1 MKKHLKFSDLA
12 LIILLIIFLGVPV
25 LAPNS
30 AKAAGTSYYI
40 DCSAATNGSSTQASP
55 WNSLSNVS
63 SYAFAAGDQV
73 LFKRGT
79 VCNGSLLFQ
88 RSGASGSPITLSA
101 YGSGALP
108 IINGAGQ
115 PVAVKLNNTS
125 YVTIKNLEIK
135 NSTRYGL
142 FATSSITGVV
152 EGLTI
157 QNLVVHDVTGGT
169 MDVKDTG
176 LVLIEPGIKGS
187 KFTNV
192 LVDGVTAYNTT
203 LWAGILVYGEYLTGD
218 MSWAKH
224 AKDPSLHSS
233 NIIIQNSTV
242 HNTYGDGIAV
252 YMGNGVILQNNIVY
266 LSGQETDTTI
276 GTPNAIWTWASNN
289 VLVQGNEAY
298 DNNSAGADGGA
309 FDADYWSNNTT
320 IQYNYAHHNSAY
332 CVGIFGAES
341 YTNTN
346 TIVRYNIC
354 SNNGYENNPVGGYQ
368 EIYFCTWNSG
378 SLSNIQ
384 VYNNIIY
391 TTVGGAVGTCPGA
404 PNPTFKSGQP
414 LLWLNNLVVS
424 TVANIAGDGMAHIPW
439 TRKDYNLYYY
449 TGGSTT
455 GSEVHGIYNQNP
467 LVNSLGYAGIGRPVT
482 EWTLLAGSPAINAG
496 VDACAGITGCTTGAR
511 DFFGNAIPIGGYYDI
526 GAYESG
532 GAPLPTFTPTN
543 TPGGSTATPSNTFTP
558 TKTPT
563 STLTPTPGGMIMHV
577 AAMYSSD
584 LTGTPKTT
592 FIPGID
598 SPVYWRVRI
607 LDAYGNPVS
616 GVTVVTQPYKPDS
629 STWGGIIT
637 STTGLDGWAVFS
649 KIAPKATGTGAY
661 TVKITSVAKISWTYN
676 TGANVITTITFTEAK

>member
-1 MKKHLKFSDLA
+1 M
-12 LIILLIIFLGVPV
+12 IILLIVLLAVPG
-25 LAPNS
+25 LAPRS

-40 DCSAATNGSSTQASP
+40 DCSAGTNGSGTQASP
-55 WNSLSNVS
+55 WNGLSTVS

-73 LFKRGT
+73 LFKRGS
-79 VCNGSLLFQ
+79 VCNGALLFQ

-108 IINGAGQ
+108 ILNGAGQ
-115 PVAVKLNNTS
+115 TAAVKLNNTS
-125 YVTIKNLEIK
+125 YLTIKDLEIE

-152 EGLTI
+152 TGLTL
-157 QNLVVHDVTGGT
+157 QNLVVHDVRGGT
-169 MDVKDTG
+169 LDAKDTG
-176 LVLIEPGIKGS
+176 LVLVEPGIKGS
-187 KFTNV
+187 RFNNV
-192 LVDGVTAYNTT
+192 LVDGISAYNTT
-203 LWAGILVYGEYLTGD
+203 LWAGILVDGEYLTGD
-218 MSWAKH
+218 NSWAKH
-224 AKDPSLHSS
+224 AKDPSLRSS
-233 NIIIQNSTV
+233 AIIIQNSTV

-252 YMGNGVILQNNIVY
+252 YMGNGVTLQNNIVY
-266 LSGQETDTTI
+266 QSGQETDTTV

-309 FDADYWSNNTT
+309 FDADYWSDNTT

-346 TIVRYNIC
+346 TIVRNNIC

-378 SLSNIQ
+378 SLSNVQ
-384 VYNNIIY
+384 VYNNVIY
-391 TTVGGAVGTCPGA
+391 TTVGGAVGTCPSG

-424 TVANIAGDGMAHIPW
+424 TVANVAGGGMTHIPW

-455 GSEVHGIYNQNP
+455 GTEVHGIYNRNP

-496 VDACAGITGCTTGAR
+496 TDPCSGITGCTTGGR
-511 DFFGNAIPIGGYYDI
+511 DFFGNAIPSGSYDI

-532 GAPLPTFTPTN
+532 GAPLPTFTPTR
-543 TPGGSTATPSNTFTP
+543 TPGGSTATSTNTPTP

-563 STLTPTPGGMIMHV
+563 ATFTPTSGGTVMHV
-577 AAMYSSD
+577 AAMYSCDSS
-584 LTGTPKTT
+584 GTPKTT
-592 FIPGID
+592 FIAGVD
-598 SPVYWRVRI
+598 NPVHWRVRI

-616 GVTVVTQPYKPDS
+616 GVTLVTQPYKPDG
-629 STWGGIIT
+629 STWGGTIT
-637 STTGLDGWAVFS
+637 STSGADGWAVFS
-649 KIAPKATGTGAY
+649 KSAPKATGAGVY
-661 TVKITSVAKISWTYN
+661 TVKVTSAAKTGWTYN
-676 TGANVITTITFTEAK
+676 TSANVITTISFTETK